1 MKIIENM
8 IANEIILNVIYII
21 SNGLSWVKSGS
32 SSLKYMAN
40 TGYIYQQNKQEKAIK
55 QALLKLLLLFSF
67 TRPSDYIVFG
77 DLCTKGNSNLS
88 ILWYEHNKVH
98 VKVRSD
104 VLFL

>member
-8 IANEIILNVIYII
+8 IANEIILNVIYYIKW
-21 SNGLSWVKSGS
+21 SVLSKIRKFFVKVHG
-32 SSLKYMAN
+32 KHR

-88 ILWYEHNKVH
+88 IL
-98 VKVRSD
+98 
-104 VLFL
+104 